1 MRCMVSV
8 KPKGVMPVGWV
19 VTASMVAGYNLRKAL
34 EELNISVSRFDTSV
48 SVVWEK
54 MLIFP

>member
-1 MRCMVSV
+1 MTILCD
-8 KPKGVMPVGWV
+8 KDDVG
-19 VTASMVAGYNLRKAL
+19 TYIYNLRKAL